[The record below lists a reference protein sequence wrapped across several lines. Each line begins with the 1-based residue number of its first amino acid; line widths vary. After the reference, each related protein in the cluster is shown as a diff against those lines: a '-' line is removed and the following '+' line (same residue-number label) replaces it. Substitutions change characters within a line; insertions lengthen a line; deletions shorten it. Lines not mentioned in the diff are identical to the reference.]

1 MPLVVVLFGPG
12 GAGKGTVAAGLVDA
26 DPRLWLS
33 RSWTTRQRR
42 PEEPAD
48 AYVFVTREAFEA
60 HARAGGF
67 IEWAEFLGNLYGTPV
82 PRPPAGCDVL
92 LEIDVQ
98 GAAQVRRQRPDAL
111 LVLLAPPSP
120 EVQAVRLR
128 GRGDPEEHVARRLA
142 AGAEELAVGRS
153 LADVVVVNDELDRA
167 VAEIAAIVEGRRRQG
182 SPVGTAPPG
191 TGPSTEGTAPSTGQ

>member
-1 MPLVVVLFGPG
+1 VPLVVVLFGPG
-12 GAGKGTVAAGLVDA
+12 GAGKGTVAARLVAA

-33 RSWTTRQRR
+33 RSWTTRPRR
-42 PEEPAD
+42 PEEPED
-48 AYVFVTREAFEA
+48 AYVFVSRDAFEA

-67 IEWAEFLGNLYGTPV
+67 VEWAEFLGNLYGTPV
-82 PRPPAGCDVL
+82 PHPPAGCDVL

-120 EVQAVRLR
+120 EVQAARLR
-128 GRGDPEEHVARRLA
+128 ARGDPEEHVSRRLA
-142 AGAEELAVGRS
+142 AGAEELATGRA

-167 VAEIAAIVEGRRRQG
+167 VAEITAIVDRRRRQG
-182 SPVGTAPPG
+182 RTGQGQTAGVAPPG
-191 TGPSTEGTAPSTGQ
+191 STPAPGR

>member
-12 GAGKGTVAAGLVDA
+12 GAGKGTVAARLVAA

-33 RSWTTRQRR
+33 RSWTTRVRR
-42 PEEPAD
+42 PEEPDD
-48 AYVFVTREAFEA
+48 AYVFVTRDDFEA

-67 IEWAEFLGNLYGTPV
+67 VEWAEFLGNLYGTPV
-82 PRPPAGCDVL
+82 PRPPDGCDVL

-120 EVQAVRLR
+120 EVQAARLR
-128 GRGDPEEHVARRLA
+128 GRGDSEEHVSRRLA
-142 AGAEELAVGRS
+142 AGAEELAVGRT

-167 VAEIAAIVEGRRRQG
+167 VAEIVAIVDRRRRQG
-182 SPVGTAPPG
+182 RTAGAAPPG
-191 TGPSTEGTAPSTGQ
+191 SSSSPGR

>member
-12 GAGKGTVAAGLVDA
+12 GTGKGTVAARLVA
-26 DPRLWLS
+26 TDPRLWLS
-33 RSWTTRQRR
+33 RSWTTRPRR
-42 PEEPAD
+42 AEEPED
-48 AYVFVTREAFEA
+48 AYAFVTRDAFEA

-67 IEWAEFLGNLYGTPV
+67 VEWAEFLGNLYGTPV
-82 PRPPAGCDVL
+82 PRPPSGCDVL

-120 EVQAVRLR
+120 EVQAARLR

-142 AGAEELAVGRS
+142 AGAEELAVGRT

-167 VAEIAAIVEGRRRQG
+167 VAEIAAIVDRRRRQG
-182 SPVGTAPPG
+182 RTAGVGPPG
-191 TGPSTEGTAPSTGQ
+191 STPTPGR